1 MDTCERRTRDAEAS
15 ASSAPLRSDRTGD
28 VVKNMRTSQPTPGAL
43 TITTTYI
50 NNEQRLPEL
59 YIRSGARI

>member
-28 VVKNMRTSQPTPGAL
+28 VVKNMSRYVATAS
-43 TITTTYI
+43 
-50 NNEQRLPEL
+50 
-59 YIRSGARI
+59 RSFDDYNDLHK